1 MHTLPRNAAEKL
13 MISRI
18 LGFVSVLL
26 LIAGCA
32 TNSGSE
38 TAKIAQADATV
49 ASDTRAVT
57 EQAGEEDEIVCKTV
71 VKTGT
76 RLREKICAPKA
87 AWDESAEYGQKATEE
102 MQRRPDY
109 LDAQ

>member
-1 MHTLPRNAAEKL
+1 

-18 LGFVSVLL
+18 LAFVSVLL

-32 TNSGSE
+32 SNGGGE
-38 TAKIAQADATV
+38 VATV
-49 ASDTRAVT
+49 ARADTTAASETRAET
-57 EQAGEEDEIVCKTV
+57 QDAGEEDQLVCKTV

-76 RLREKICAPKA
+76 RLREKICAPKE